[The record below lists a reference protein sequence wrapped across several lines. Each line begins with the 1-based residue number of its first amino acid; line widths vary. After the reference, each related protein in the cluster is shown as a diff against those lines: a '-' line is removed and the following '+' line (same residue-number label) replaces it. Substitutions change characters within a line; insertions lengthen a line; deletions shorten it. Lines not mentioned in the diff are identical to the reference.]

1 MGVKLPRLLALALV
15 LVLAVPAAGNAA
27 ATLVIVNL
35 DGPNEGFNDPTPAAP
50 IGGNPGTT
58 VGEQRQIA
66 FQFAADIWGAV
77 LESDVTIN
85 IQAQFN
91 PLTCTPTSAVL
102 GAAGTNQIFANF
114 PNAELADTWYHGALA
129 NRLAGADLAPGPQGT
144 SADDL
149 RAFFNSNLNGNPA
162 CLGGRGWYYGLDANH
177 GINIDLITVLLHEFG
192 HGLGFSQFAS
202 VTSGAQPLG
211 LGDVYGQY
219 LLDISQG
226 LHWNEMTTNAQRA
239 ASAINSRRV
248 VWDGINVTAG
258 APLVLTPGTPLL
270 RVNSPAAL
278 GVFAVGT
285 AQFGPLLSSPG
296 VTGDLVIGLDPA
308 DAAGPTTGDGCSPLT
323 NAAAVAGNI
332 AVIDR
337 GTCGFTVKVKNAQ
350 DAGAIA
356 VVIADNAPGSPPA
369 GMAGVDAT
377 IVIPSVRVSQPDGNT
392 LKTAIGGGTVNA
404 TLGLDLSVRAGI
416 EGSTGFV
423 LVNAP
428 NPVQPGSS
436 ISHWDPITFRNQL
449 MEPAINADLTHSVE
463 VPEDLTLQQMTDIGW
478 FSDGDGVPDGADAC
492 IGSTPTVIVG
502 DCDSGVENDV
512 FPDGCTVADQV
523 NACAVGASDHGKFV
537 SCVAHVTNALKKQG
551 IITGA
556 EKGAIQSCAAHG

>member
-1 MGVKLPRLLALALV
+1 MRAKLLPSVVAVLALLAIP
-15 LVLAVPAAGNAA
+15 AVASAA

-35 DGPNEGFNDPTPAAP
+35 DGPGEGFNDPTAAAP
-50 IGGNPGTT
+50 VGGNPGTT
-58 VGEQRQIA
+58 VGQQRLIA
-66 FQFAADIWGAV
+66 FQYAADLWGAA
-77 LESDVTIN
+77 LTSDVTIN
-85 IQAQFN
+85 IQANFN

-114 PNAELADTWYHGALA
+114 ANAELANTWYHGALA
-129 NRLAGADLAPGPQGT
+129 NRLAGADLAPGPTGT
-144 SADDL
+144 PADDM

-177 GINIDLITVLLHEFG
+177 GTDIDLVTVLLHEFG

-211 LGDVYGQY
+211 LGDVYGEY
-219 LLDISQG
+219 LLDISAG

-258 APLVLTPGTPLL
+258 APQVLTPGTPLL
-270 RVNSPAAL
+270 RVNSPASL
-278 GVFAVGT
+278 GVFAAGT

-296 VTGDLVIGLDPA
+296 VTADLVVGTDPA
-308 DAAGPTTGDGCSPLT
+308 DAAGPTTTDGCSPLT
-323 NAAAVAGNI
+323 NGGAVFGRI
-332 AVIDR
+332 AVLDR
-337 GTCGFTVKVKNAQ
+337 GTCGFVVKVKNAQ
-350 DAGAIA
+350 DAGAVG
-356 VVIADNAPGSPPA
+356 VVIADNAAGSPPA
-369 GMAGVDAT
+369 GMAGVDPT
-377 IVIPSVRVSQPDGNT
+377 IVIPSVRVTLPDGNT
-392 LKTAIGGGTVNA
+392 LKTAIGAGTVNA
-404 TLGLDLSVRAGI
+404 TLGVDLSVRAGI

-449 MEPAINADLTHSVE
+449 MEPAINADLTHSVD
-463 VPEDLTLQQMTDIGW
+463 VPEDLTLRQMTDIGW

-492 IGSTPTVIVG
+492 LGSTPTVIVG
-502 DCDSGVENDV
+502 DCDSGVDNDV
-512 FPDGCTVADQV
+512 FADGCTVADQV
-523 NACAVGASDHGKFV
+523 NACAVGARNHGAFV

-556 EKGAIQSCAAHG
+556 EKGAIQSCAASG